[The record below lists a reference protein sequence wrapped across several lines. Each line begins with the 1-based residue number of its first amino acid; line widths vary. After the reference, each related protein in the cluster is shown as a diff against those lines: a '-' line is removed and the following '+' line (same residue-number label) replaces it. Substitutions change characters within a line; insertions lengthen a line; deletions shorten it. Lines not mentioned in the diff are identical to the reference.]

1 MNTTL
6 NKLTSKYFQRRLLNQ
21 ITRALLAIL
30 ISITIWLL
38 SHELNH
44 ALFDFAYTTPLMSAI
59 FIPAGVRVVIVL
71 CFGWAG
77 AVGIMLGY
85 LITSHFHHGFSVL
98 ETLPLA
104 LLSGLTPY
112 LGYRIWLKITKQ
124 PENFLTLKL
133 KAIFLLTILCS
144 LLSALGR
151 SLVLNPANDP
161 HSFEGFLITL
171 SGNLIGSL
179 VFFYMLIF
187 AVRIFRAITK
197 RIAIE

>member
-21 ITRALLAIL
+21 TRRALLAIL

-38 SHELNH
+38 THELNH

-77 AVGIMLGY
+77 AVGLMLGY
-85 LITSHFHHGFSVL
+85 LITAHFHHGFSVL

-104 LLSGLTPY
+104 LLSGLAPY

-124 PENFLTLKL
+124 PGNFLTLKL
-133 KAIFLLTILCS
+133 KDIFLLTVLCS

-151 SLVLNPANDP
+151 SLVLNSAKDP
-161 HSFEGFLITL
+161 HSFENYF
-171 SGNLIGSL
+171 
-179 VFFYMLIF
+179 
-187 AVRIFRAITK
+187 VRESNRVARLLLHADFCRADI
-197 RIAIE
+197 

>member
-1 MNTTL
+1 MNTIL

-21 ITRALLAIL
+21 ITQALLAIL
-30 ISITIWLL
+30 ITITIWLL
-38 SHELNH
+38 THELNH
-44 ALFDFAYTTPLMSAI
+44 ALFDFAYTAKVMSVI

-77 AVGIMLGY
+77 AVGLMLGY
-85 LITSHFHHGFSVL
+85 LITAHFHHGFSVL
-98 ETLPLA
+98 EALPLA

-124 PENFLTLKL
+124 SQHFLPVILKDV
-133 KAIFLLTILCS
+133 FLQTVLSSI
-144 LLSALGR
+144 LSALGR
-151 SLVLNPANDP
+151 SLVLSSAKDP
-161 HSFEGFLITL
+161 HSFETFLITL

-179 VFFYMLIF
+179 IFFYMLIF
-187 AVRIFRAITK
+187 AVRIFRVITK

>member
-1 MNTTL
+1 MNTIL
-6 NKLTSKYFQRRLLNQ
+6 NKLTSRYFQRRLLNQ
-21 ITRALLAIL
+21 ITQALLAIL
-30 ISITIWLL
+30 ITITIWLL
-38 SHELNH
+38 THELNH
-44 ALFDFAYTTPLMSAI
+44 ALFDFAYTTPLVSAI

-77 AVGIMLGY
+77 AVGLMLGY
-85 LITSHFHHGFSVL
+85 LITAHFHHGFSVL

-112 LGYRIWLKITKQ
+112 LGYRIWLKITKH
-124 PENFLTLKL
+124 PGNFLFLKL
-133 KAIFLLTILCS
+133 KDIFLLTVLCS

-161 HSFEGFLITL
+161 HGFEGFLITL

-187 AVRIFRAITK
+187 AVRIFRVIIK
-197 RIAIE
+197 RIVIE